1 VPGAVGVLTSLTRSV
16 TLLRQPKG
24 ELERL
29 VAIGT
34 PLGGQPD
41 SLLLKMTEKKVRRL
55 YRRTF

>member
-1 VPGAVGVLTSLTRSV
+1 MD
-16 TLLRQPKG
+16 RQPMAG
-24 ELERL
+24 LIPGCEQ
-29 VAIGT
+29 A